1 MATKTKAEPKPKAPN
16 KTEKLAAYTA
26 GCTACSE
33 GAIRAVNPHSQE
45 LQPVLFAEW
54 DRGWDETNNTNE
66 AAAEVA
72 EESAPKTTTKTNG
85 HKFDDPDVVAAEDD
99 LAGLMKAFD
108 NLGVSIVEEQWRAFS
123 PEDMHISAKWAN
135 DRRIGV
141 LRPVPIILQKFAS
154 KALLDEIAPYRAD
167 QESVRRTLM
176 SCKFG
181 KPSPTK
187 PDGDDCE
194 EKIKMVFQVP
204 LDDVSPSRA
213 EEIWGWTRIELE
225 FGLRTVNQWDQG
237 NLPGMVQIVHC
248 VTEVKRYVRKRTEW
262 EFACFVPK
270 DELSLTDAFDV
281 FWKSGGSCRIM
292 PLGPAADESKRD
304 ESENPEASSDDEDE
318 PDDVRRPTLFDS
330 KNEVDLNGV
339 YKNAD
344 EYVIPFKTNGA
355 SGTLAVAKDGDRYH
369 IASSVLLDLYSDA
382 QPEEFGDELP
392 TDEDDGY
399 ASLQLAIESEV
410 GWLIDQLNETQ
421 ADNPTSQLI
430 VTGAFDELRD
440 YLKFISGGGQP
451 QMVPQ

>member
-85 HKFDDPDVVAAEDD
+85 HRFDDPDVVLSRDELAE
-99 LAGLMKAFD
+99 LMQAFD
-108 NLGVSIVEEQWRAFS
+108 NVGVSIVEEQWRAFS
-123 PEDMHISAKWAN
+123 SEDRHISAKWVN

-167 QESVRRTLM
+167 QEKVRRTLAR
-176 SCKFG
+176 CKFG

-187 PDGDDCE
+187 PDGDCE
-194 EKIKMVFQVP
+194 EKIKMVMQVP

-213 EEIWGWTRIELE
+213 DELWGWTRIEIE
-225 FGLRTVNQWDQG
+225 FGLRTINQWDQAD
-237 NLPGMVQIVHC
+237 LPGMDQIVR
-248 VTEVKRYVRKRTEW
+248 VITEVKRYVRKRTEW
-262 EFACFVPK
+262 EFSFFVTK
-270 DELSLTDAFDV
+270 DDVSLTDAFDV
-281 FWKSGGSCRIM
+281 FWKSAGSCRIM

-304 ESENPEASSDDEDE
+304 ESEAPEADDDE
-318 PDDVRRPTLFDS
+318 PDEVRRPTLFDT

-339 YKNAD
+339 YKDVD
-344 EYVIPFKTNGA
+344 EYIIPFKTSGA

-369 IASSVLLDLYSDA
+369 IASSVLLDLYSDSE
-382 QPEEFGDELP
+382 PEEFGDELP

-399 ASLQLAIESEV
+399 ASLQLAIECEV
-410 GWLIDQLNETQ
+410 GWLIDQLGQTQ
-421 ADNPTSQLI
+421 AENSTSQLI
-430 VTGAFDELRD
+430 VTGALDELRD